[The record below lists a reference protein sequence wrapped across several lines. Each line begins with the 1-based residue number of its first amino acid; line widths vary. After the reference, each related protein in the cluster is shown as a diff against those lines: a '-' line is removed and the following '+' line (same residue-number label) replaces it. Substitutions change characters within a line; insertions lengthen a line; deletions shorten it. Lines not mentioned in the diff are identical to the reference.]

1 MTESDTSS
9 DVPGSERR
17 GNVRLRA
24 VFIDAYDVVQ
34 PFFDQANNWAGQTH
48 EHLAYRAL
56 HERFPD
62 LSGQEVFTI
71 VAAAKR
77 VFSTSGKPVR

>member
-1 MTESDTSS
+1 MAEATIDTS
-9 DVPGSERR
+9 SERR
-17 GNVRLRA
+17 GNSRLREIFVA
-24 VFIDAYDVVQ
+24 AYDVMQ
-34 PFFDQANNWAGQTH
+34 PFFDQNNSWAGQTH

-62 LSGQEVFTI
+62 LTTQDVFTL

-77 VFSTSGKPVR
+77 VFSTSGQPVP